1 MVKVVAIIQPES
13 RGNIYIYIYIVD
25 KPCCDIIVMKKFLLG
40 LF

>member
-1 MVKVVAIIQPES
+1 MVKVVALIQPES
-13 RGNIYIYIYIVD
+13 RGIIYFVD